1 MDKGVKDKLAG
12 QLEKMEEDRTAKN
25 IFTQE
30 QEETRRREKPR
41 KGWRKEVERDLQV
54 LGVRRWREHWREALN
69 YANPL
74 LSNSNIVSDL
84 HPLFQERNYGVKQE
98 LGVCQ
103 YRRCQI
109 SEYCSVHQHR
119 RKNI

>member
-1 MDKGVKDKLAG
+1 M
-12 QLEKMEEDRTAKN
+12 EKVGDA
-25 IFTQE
+25 
-30 QEETRRREKPR
+30 
-41 KGWRKEVERDLQV
+41 L
-54 LGVRRWREHWREALN
+54 WREALN

-84 HPLFQERNYGVKQE
+84 HQHFQERNYGVKQG

-109 SEYCSVHQHR
+109 SKHCSVNQR
-119 RKNI
+119 RSKNI